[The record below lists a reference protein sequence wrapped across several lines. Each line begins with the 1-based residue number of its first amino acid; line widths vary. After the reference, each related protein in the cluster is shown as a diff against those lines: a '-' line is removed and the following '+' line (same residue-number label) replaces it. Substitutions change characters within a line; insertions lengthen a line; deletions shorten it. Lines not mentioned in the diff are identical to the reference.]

1 MPPSPPSPRMPLDP
15 ADRTVRASSPTEPAA
30 RAARATL
37 PTLDRGPAIA
47 VGVALVALVTAA
59 DLATG
64 FEVRLAMLYLA
75 PVTLVTWNAGPR
87 WGVGIALLSALAWAA
102 SFGSL
107 HVYSRDVYFYWDGIV
122 LGATLAAFCLLL
134 ARLRDALE
142 HSDERFLR
150 VLDGI
155 DAAVFVTDEAGK
167 VPYANRRLAALV
179 GGDAV
184 PLDVPAIAG
193 RFVPHGERETSMTQ
207 PSSWGDGTEVVDVR
221 DGRRY
226 LVQARDITWVDRAR
240 AHLVVMND
248 VTAQRTAEDLQ
259 RQHVEAMH
267 RTGRIVA
274 LTEAT
279 TTVAH
284 ELNQPLA
291 AIVGYNA
298 ACLRLLEGAPG
309 ELGEIREAMEKCRAQ
324 AVRAG
329 EILKRLRELT
339 QRRAPAFEPCDV
351 NDVVRKSLAWLERD
365 LERAGVSVGLELDRR
380 IPTVEADR
388 VLIEQVLLNLVQN
401 AVDAMRDC
409 PSSRRHLTVSSS
421 PAADGTVCVT
431 VADRGHGIPPDVS
444 ERLYSPFFTTKRAGL
459 GLGLS
464 ICRSIVE
471 MHRGRLTHRNR
482 EGGGAEFEIL
492 LPPFAR

>member
-1 MPPSPPSPRMPLDP
+1 M
-15 ADRTVRASSPTEPAA
+15 
-30 RAARATL
+30 